1 MTTGHQDKPIMIAER
16 PVSDGDNKA
25 VLEAFVQAFIDGDL
39 ERMSSHLADDVVLHE
54 AAVLPYGGDHV
65 GGRPFSAR
73 CRPPAP
79 SSRPRH

>member
-1 MTTGHQDKPIMIAER
+1 MTTGHQDKPVMIAET

-65 GGRPFSAR
+65 GRLAFLSTMQAADSAT
-73 CRPPAP
+73 
-79 SSRPRH
+79 